1 MFGNLFGPKKP
12 AQARTAPKSR
22 KVNVSKRFTIIAETS
37 QGSMSKVYKAVDNE
51 NGRSVCLKL
60 QDMAKSNAAASRAAR
75 YDRPSEGE
83 IGTKVV
89 HPHVVRTYEY
99 GDTVKDE
106 HFVVMEFIDGQS
118 LNFIR
123 QSRPMNLPSRLEM
136 LAQAAEGLAGIHKA
150 GFIHRDFGPKNLL
163 IGREDF
169 VKVIDF
175 GLAVPDLP
183 AFHRPGNRTGTLQYM
198 APELI
203 RREPTDS
210 RLDIFSFAVTM
221 FEFLTGKLPYDAT
234 DPMGMVRQRMNMDP
248 MDPALASPTLPEPVC
263 KLIRKLMARKKDDR
277 WAKMATVPGAI
288 RELI

>member
-150 GFIHRDFGPKNLL
+150 GFIHRDFG
-163 IGREDF
+163 
-169 VKVIDF
+169 
-175 GLAVPDLP
+175 LAVPDLP